1 MTMTRPN
8 QEQTGAPRWVK
19 VSAIAGGV
27 VALLFVVMLVSG
39 HGPGRHLQ
47 GMAAMPV
54 PAAIAAPANQPTLPG
69 GN

>member
-1 MTMTRPN
+1 MARPT
-8 QEQTGAPRWVK
+8 EVQTGAPRWVK